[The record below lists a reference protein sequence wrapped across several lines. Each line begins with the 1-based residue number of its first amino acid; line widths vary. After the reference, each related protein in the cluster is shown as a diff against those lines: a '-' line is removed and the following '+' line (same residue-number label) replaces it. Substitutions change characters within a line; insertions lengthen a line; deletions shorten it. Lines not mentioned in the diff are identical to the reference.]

1 MVRMAFITNGFE
13 WSAYFIY
20 QLYQYRW
27 GVEVFFKGRKQ
38 TLQFANFLGYN
49 ELESS

>member
-1 MVRMAFITNGFE
+1 MVEMVFLTNSFE

-20 QLYQYRW
+20 QLCQCRW
-27 GVEVFFKGRKQ
+27 GVEVFFKERKQ
-38 TLQFANFLGYN
+38 TLQLADFLGYN